1 MKTLPHEWQE
11 PEISHR
17 EILSIWGSDSELLSI
32 SHDLLSSSS
41 ASRSFSGTEAPT
53 GTESHVSETATSPMR
68 DLPSMDFSLE
78 LRWEFLLASDQA
90 FSSDSVAV
98 VIDFYIKTNLT
109 IFFTLVSSQSR
120 TSTGTQRCQWME
132 RSTITLWVKPHI
144 FWHFWF
150 GNDLVLFMSYKGNI

>member
-11 PEISHR
+11 PEISHW

-32 SHDLLSSSS
+32 SHDLFSSSS
-41 ASRSFSGTEAPT
+41 ASRSFSATEAPT

-90 FSSDSVAV
+90 FSSDSFAV

-109 IFFTLVSSQSR
+109 IFFTIIFQPITNINGDTALSVNGEIYNHIVSK
-120 TSTGTQRCQWME
+120 TSYFLAFLIWE
-132 RSTITLWVKPHI
+132 
-144 FWHFWF
+144 WF
-150 GNDLVLFMSYKGNI
+150 GFIHVI